1 MDSSPSASKASEPFW
16 TQPLDA
22 AFAELTSTAQ
32 GLAAS
37 EAAGRLATLGP
48 NTDAPPRKT
57 SLLAAIARRFL
68 EPLILLLLFAAG
80 VSAATADASSASI
93 IAAIIIVSV
102 ALDAVQEGRAAKA
115 ADALKQSVA
124 LKADVRRDGQFLSL
138 PTADVV
144 PGDVFRV
151 RAGDVVPADALVLE
165 VSSFTANEAALTGEP
180 YPVEKRPGPTA
191 SNSPAE
197 ATNALF
203 RGSIAQTGEATAL
216 AVATGRKTLFGA
228 VASVLAEDAA
238 PSPFQR
244 DLRALGFV
252 VARAAGVLSVAVLT
266 INLLF
271 GRPLIESLLC
281 RWSSCRWR
289 GRRR

>member
-1 MDSSPSASKASEPFW
+1 MHSSPSASKASEPF
-16 TQPLDA
+16 LDA
-22 AFAELTSTAQ
+22 AARCGVRRTYVPAR

-37 EAAGRLATLGP
+37 EAAGRLATHGP

-80 VSAATADASSASI
+80 VSAATADATSASI

-115 ADALKQSVA
+115 ADGLKQSVA

-165 VSSFTANEAALTGEP
+165 V
-180 YPVEKRPGPTA
+180 
-191 SNSPAE
+191 
-197 ATNALF
+197 
-203 RGSIAQTGEATAL
+203 
-216 AVATGRKTLFGA
+216 
-228 VASVLAEDAA
+228 
-238 PSPFQR
+238 
-244 DLRALGFV
+244 
-252 VARAAGVLSVAVLT
+252 
-266 INLLF
+266 
-271 GRPLIESLLC
+271 
-281 RWSSCRWR
+281 
-289 GRRR
+289 